1 MFRKASNSIF
11 SLIDILKTALQTT
24 RASIQLN
31 SSAISNQV
39 CHLLSLEKLDFT
51 EHVFLNTGYSVNISG
66 WIIQA
71 NIKCFALMNH

>member
-24 RASIQLN
+24 RAPIQLN